1 MEINDN
7 NRRVILSHYPMMFY
21 NGQFKNNTFMLYGH
35 VHDSFDEVLI
45 NDFIKLASSKKRPA
59 KGFDSETITPF
70 NMINCFC
77 MFSNYTPLSLDEWIE
92 VDRNRRTNY

>member
-1 MEINDN
+1 MNY
-7 NRRVILSHYPMMFY
+7 L
-21 NGQFKNNTFMLYGH
+21 
-35 VHDSFDEVLI
+35 FDEIKFVFESAGI

-59 KGFDSETITPF
+59 KGFDSETTTPF

-92 VDRNRRTNY
+92 LDRNRRLNY